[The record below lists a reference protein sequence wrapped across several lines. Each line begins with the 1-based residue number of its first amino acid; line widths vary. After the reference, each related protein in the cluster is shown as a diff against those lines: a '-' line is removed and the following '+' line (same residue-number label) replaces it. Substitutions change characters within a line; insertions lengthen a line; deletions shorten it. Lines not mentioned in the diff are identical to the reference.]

1 MVVPR
6 LQWPQLPSWMSLTGS
21 RKRALEED
29 DEEVQEEKMEVVEK
43 TKQQLVEALAARG
56 AAMVE
61 CGMADKDNLLDI
73 YTDIV
78 KYVDLSDSKVKYF
91 TNHNSNT
98 TDLYHSRSSRLCGSC
113 SSSWSCTR
121 RL

>member
-43 TKQQLVEALAARG
+43 AKQQQVVGKKSEEPALKR
-56 AAMVE
+56 
-61 CGMADKDNLLDI
+61 
-73 YTDIV
+73 
-78 KYVDLSDSKVKYF
+78 SKPTPPCPQCRAGVPG
-91 TNHNSNT
+91 HWGH
-98 TDLYHSRSSRLCGSC
+98 LRQA
-113 SSSWSCTR
+113 
-121 RL
+121 

>member
-43 TKQQLVEALAARG
+43 AKQQVVGKKGEEPALKR
-56 AAMVE
+56 
-61 CGMADKDNLLDI
+61 
-73 YTDIV
+73 
-78 KYVDLSDSKVKYF
+78 SKPTPPCPQCRAGVPG
-91 TNHNSNT
+91 HWGH
-98 TDLYHSRSSRLCGSC
+98 LRQA
-113 SSSWSCTR
+113 
-121 RL
+121 